1 MEKDP
6 MQWEVLESEYLFKR
20 PWLTARREHVKLPTG
35 AEIQDFYILEYPDF
49 CNVIAITKEGK
60 FVLERQYRHAQQITG
75 YEIPAGCVEPG
86 EDAME
91 GAKRELYEETGYAG
105 GEWRHFMTVSPNPGA
120 CTNYSHTFLAIGVE
134 KVSTQHLE
142 ESEDIRI
149 ELFSEEEVL
158 DMLQRGEFHQA
169 MMVAPLWKYF
179 AEKISRINPS

>member
-1 MEKDP
+1 

-49 CNVIAITKEGK
+49 CNVIAITKEGQ

-91 GAKRELYEETGYAG
+91 GAKRELYEETGYSG
-105 GEWRHFMTVSPNPGA
+105 VPRHRRGEGFNTTSRGIGRHP
-120 CTNYSHTFLAIGVE
+120 YRTF
-134 KVSTQHLE
+134 
-142 ESEDIRI
+142 
-149 ELFSEEEVL
+149 
-158 DMLQRGEFHQA
+158 QRGRS
-169 MMVAPLWKYF
+169 L
-179 AEKISRINPS
+179 